1 MANLSLLQS
10 APSSFPVRV
19 NALALGAT
27 MTGGLSV
34 VNEVSLER
42 QVSLRMDV
50 VTVVPLTGGTTVMA
64 DTDFNQLLSLD
75 AAGTIATHT
84 VTLPSNANSRLGQE
98 VIISA
103 LFEVTAITIDGATTI
118 RGYSAPFLL
127 GAGLS
132 RRLVKIAADTWAII
146 G

>member
-1 MANLSLLQS
+1 
-10 APSSFPVRV
+10 
-19 NALALGAT
+19 